1 MEIGNSLVDGWNKFW
16 GAIPQ
21 SAGVTAVLAI
31 VGGAIMAFF
40 LIKFFWQKS
49 RGGGG
54 GAMSGFPW
62 WPMLVGLLLTAP
74 AFLIPFVLNIVQ
86 VIIRLVTQLLKVLT
100 GNLGG

>member
-1 MEIGNSLVDGWNKFW
+1 MEIGNSLVDGWNNFW
-16 GAIPQ
+16 GNIPM
-21 SAGVTAVLAI
+21 SGGITVVLSI

-54 GAMSGFPW
+54 GAMQGFPW
-62 WPMLVGLLLTAP
+62 WPMLIGLLLTAP

-86 VIIRLVTQLLKVLT
+86 VIINLVTQLLDVLT